1 MKYSILL
8 TILFLTCND
17 TSNTTNTVK
26 SDDFLDKRKSTIEEV
41 VKDNFTPTAVWSEQ
55 TAFFHDFNE
64 EISNTYR
71 IVEVETFKEKYNFV
85 FVDFTVGARVFREVI
100 RVVKMYDGKY
110 IDSFFTCYSLKCPK
124 KLTDKIDEWEK
135 GSLSTYLK
143 EKI

>member
-17 TSNTTNTVK
+17 TSNTTNTIK
-26 SDDFLDKRKSTIEEV
+26 SDDFVDKRKSTIEEV
-41 VKDNFTPTAVWSEQ
+41 VRDGFFKPSGVWSEQ

-64 EISNTYR
+64 EILKTYR

-100 RVVKMYDGKY
+100 SVIKIYDGKY
-110 IDSFFTCYSLKCPK
+110 I
-124 KLTDKIDEWEK
+124 
-135 GSLSTYLK
+135 
-143 EKI
+143 